1 MTGKILFDGDVAVSG
16 GGMAGLTLALALHRA
31 GVRVAVIDALPLDA
45 RLDVGFDGRAS
56 ALAYTSWRMLQQIGV
71 AAHLAG
77 QAQRIEDILVVD
89 GRPLDGLKPGGPG
102 LDSLHFDRRE
112 IHPRDDGEP
121 LGYMVE
127 NRHTRIAAAKCADE
141 TGLPVFAPR
150 RVLSMRSHP
159 GGAELALDGGDAVRA
174 SLIVACDGRMS
185 GLREQAGIRTL
196 GRQYG
201 YSNIVLTVD
210 HELRHLGVAY
220 EYFMPGGPFAILP
233 LTGDRSS
240 LVWTEKDAPARAI
253 GNLGTAAFQEALE
266 ARFGD
271 FLGAVKPVSKVHV
284 YPLGLMLA
292 ERFTGERLALAGD
305 AARTIHP
312 IAGQGFNLGIRDAA
326 ALSEVIVEALRA
338 GLDPGAEAVLARY
351 ERWRKTDSAALA
363 LGTDMFNLLFSN
375 DHPSL
380 RHARGLGLSL
390 ANAIP
395 AARQFFMRT
404 AGGETGDLPS
414 LLKGEALSL

>member
-1 MTGKILFDGDVAVSG
+1 MTGKLLFDGDVVVSG
-16 GGMAGLTLALALHRA
+16 GGLAGLTLALALHRA
-31 GVRVAVIDALPLDA
+31 GVKVAVIDALPLDTQA
-45 RLDVGFDGRAS
+45 DIAFDGRAS
-56 ALAYTSWRMLQQIGV
+56 ALAYTSWRMLEQIGV
-71 AAHLAG
+71 AKHLKG

-102 LDSLHFDRRE
+102 VDNLHFDRRE
-112 IHPRDDGEP
+112 IHPREEGEP

-127 NRHTRIAAAKCADE
+127 NRHTRIAAAKCAHE

-150 RVLSMRSHP
+150 RALSMQAHSGH
-159 GGAELALDGGDAVRA
+159 GVLELDGGDTLQA
-174 SLIVACDGRMS
+174 SLIVACDGKMS
-185 GLREQAGIRTL
+185 RLREGAGIRSL
-196 GRQYG
+196 GRRYG
-201 YSNIVLTVD
+201 QSAIVLTVE
-210 HELRHLGVAY
+210 HELPHEGVAY

-233 LTGDRSS
+233 LTGNRSS

-253 GNLGTAAFQEALE
+253 AALDPQGFQEALE

-271 FLGAVKPVSKVHV
+271 FLGEVKPVSQVHV

-292 ERFTGERLALAGD
+292 ERFTAERLALAGD

-326 ALSEVIVEALRA
+326 ALCEVIVDALRA
-338 GLDPGAEAVLARY
+338 GLDPGSQAALTRY

-363 LGTDMFNLLFSN
+363 LGTDAFNLLFSN
-375 DHPSL
+375 DNTAL

-390 ANAIP
+390 TNAIP
-395 AARQFFMRT
+395 VARRFFMRT
-404 AGGETGDLPS
+404 AGGETGDLPR